1 MIISYIGKG
10 YEVCD
15 MCNSNTNQRYL
26 AVPHVPAL
34 VDWSELVICKK
45 CARREAGKKKWKELN
60 K

>member
-1 MIISYIGKG
+1 
-10 YEVCD
+10 